1 MAEFTVIGKRVPA
14 YHADEFVTG
23 TAEFGAD
30 FKLEGML
37 YAKILRSPYPHA
49 EIISIDTS
57 KAEALEGVKAVVT
70 YEDAAGLGLYGMD
83 WPVLTGNPKHVGD
96 TVAAVAAVD
105 PDIAEAALDLIDV
118 EYRQLP
124 FVLDPEE
131 AMKSNAPQV
140 HPEVTDNNVV
150 THGPLV
156 ESVGDVDQGF
166 IEADFTLEERFTTQH
181 QAASSMEPRVA
192 TASWD
197 AKGKLTVWL
206 TTQGTFGV
214 RETLADVFSLPLSK
228 IRCIQ
233 NFTGGGFGNKSNV
246 HIESIATLLSQ
257 KAGLPVQLALIEK
270 EEHIQVLR
278 HPSVSTVK
286 MGVKNDGTITAI
298 ETKLITNTGSYTT
311 AGIGVTGLALWPTTT
326 HRIVKCP
333 NVKAEGYCVYT
344 NCPTAGAYRGYGTPQ
359 GNFGVESMIN
369 RAAERIGMDPVEF
382 RKMNFWENQ
391 EQAESAGVPLCIFP
405 GYLECLEKGAQE
417 IGWASKWKGWDTP
430 VATTGAKRRGIGV
443 GTMSYMGG
451 GGWFFG
457 AGAAWVKI
465 SRHDGTVHLITGVCD
480 ISAGQ
485 KTLLA
490 QVCAEALGISYE
502 DVLVNFADTDTSP
515 YSVGTFASRI
525 SASHGMAVKAASE
538 DARQQILEGA
548 APMLE
553 SNVEDLDTKDKVIFV
568 KSDPSKSVS
577 FADVLGLTPS
587 DITATAATRCWL
599 SDCSTFAAQ
608 FFEVEVDTDTGQV
621 EILNVAAAH
630 DCGTAANPAQVEG
643 QIYGGLMQGGIGY
656 SICEDIV
663 LDQSTGVTL
672 NQGWLD
678 YKVLTTAD
686 NPEIHAIMVQP
697 YEPTAPYG
705 IKGVGEPP
713 LTASAPGI
721 AEAIYNAIGVRFNEL
736 PMTPDKILEALG
748 KA

>member
-1 MAEFTVIGKRVPA
+1 
-14 YHADEFVTG
+14 
-23 TAEFGAD
+23 
-30 FKLEGML
+30 
-37 YAKILRSPYPHA
+37 
-49 EIISIDTS
+49 
-57 KAEALEGVKAVVT
+57 
-70 YEDAAGLGLYGMD
+70 
-83 WPVLTGNPKHVGD
+83 LTGNPKHVGD

-131 AMKSNAPQV
+131 AMEPNAPQV

-181 QAASSMEPRVA
+181 QAASAMEPRVA

-206 TTQGTFGV
+206 TTQGTFGT
-214 RETLADVFSLPLSK
+214 RETLADVFGIPLSK

-257 KAGLPVQLALIEK
+257 KAGLPVQLALVEK

-298 ETKLITNTGSYTT
+298 QTRIICNTGSYTT
-311 AGIGVTGLALWPTTT
+311 AGIGVTGLSLWPTTT

-333 NVKAEGYCVYT
+333 NVKAEGYPVYT
-344 NCPTAGAYRGYGTPQ
+344 NCPTSGAYRGYGTPQ
-359 GNFGVESMIN
+359 GNFGVDSLIS

-405 GYLECLEKGAQE
+405 GYLECLEKGAQD
-417 IGWASKWKGWDTP
+417 IGWANKWKGWNTP
-430 VATTGAKRRGIGV
+430 VATVGAKRRGIGI
-443 GTMSYMGG
+443 GGMAYMGG

-525 SASHGMAVKAASE
+525 SASHGMAVKTASE
-538 DARQQILEGA
+538 NARQQILEEA

-568 KSDPSKSVS
+568 KNDPSKSVS

-599 SDCSTFAAQ
+599 SDCSTFATQ

-621 EILNVAAAH
+621 EVLNVAAAH
-630 DCGTAANPAQVEG
+630 DCGTAANPAQVEC

-656 SICEDIV
+656 SICEDII
-663 LDQSTGVTL
+663 LDQATGVTL

-686 NPEIHAIMVQP
+686 NPEIHPILVQP

-713 LTASAPGI
+713 LTASAPGVV
-721 AEAIYNAIGVRFNEL
+721 EAIYNAIGVRFNEL
-736 PMTPDKILEALG
+736 PVTPDKILEALG